1 MVPAMRALILAA
13 LLVAAGTCSAFAA
26 DPKGTVNAGTVNAYT
41 PQQMA
46 HAKAL
51 VKKAGRNA
59 VAVENVQDGNFFFVA
74 IGPGGAYL
82 ATVTADGHVYFSD
95 PHPIEK
101 DQSVPLS

>member
-1 MVPAMRALILAA
+1 MRAPLLAA
-13 LLVAAGTCSAFAA
+13 LLIAAGTGSAFAA
-26 DPKGTVNAGTVNAYT
+26 DTPKGTVNAGTVNEYS

-51 VKKAGRNA
+51 VKKAGRDA
-59 VAVENVQDGNFFFVA
+59 VSVENVQDGNFFFVA

-95 PHPIEK
+95 PHPM
-101 DQSVPLS
+101 DVPTS